1 MKTFYFGSSFGSGP
15 NAPEPESGLLRR
27 LQLNVGRKAMSL
39 AAHGPDGT
47 LLPLRKLLSL
57 FLVFMITLTI
67 AGCGG
72 EDISEKGGEGS
83 SGSSDDLISQVEEL
97 ISETEALKAE
107 AAAAD
112 AEKYMAS
119 DYEAAEKVLS
129 RAKDYLDDGEG
140 KKARTQVRSA
150 KRKFDTIL
158 KDVTKIAEQMQEI
171 ENEQKTYADKLA
183 AAQAAGADKLASSE
197 FNGAK
202 SSYEKAMKYVKDGKA
217 KSAKKYIGYAIGD
230 LDRALE
236 EVGRKTA
243 EKTKADEEKV
253 LMAEKKQLA
262 LDAGAEEKALRDLE
276 YARDRERLADQSYES
291 GDFDG
296 AARSYRDAKTGYV
309 GALETAKRTELAA
322 NNNNTGNN
330 SGSYDDG
337 GNGYGGGDE
346 VPGIDDIEIPDIG
359 VGGDNSDLSS
369 GLPALFSGVAE
380 YNSAKGSLSLN
391 WSDGTELQQDMKR
404 LAGDPANAIFE
415 GDEGVGSGQD
425 GNYVMAGN
433 TAGYYVVNAGFEDGV
448 VIRAKVLFQ
457 LLINKP
463 DFELVLMSDGGGDFY
478 AISYGANARVYND
491 GLKTS
496 TVVSPVKM
504 YRKSPKDWVQKR
516 EPYDLEVRY
525 FKSSEDE
532 KGVLEAKINGET
544 TVKLTTDKY
553 RKGFAGF
560 RWNDTKFIIQEL
572 EVRGLVDEEWAKK
585 ELNKAPEESSG
596 GGDDDFDF

>member
-1 MKTFYFGSSFGSGP
+1 
-15 NAPEPESGLLRR
+15 
-27 LQLNVGRKAMSL
+27 MSL

-57 FLVFMITLTI
+57 FLAFAVTLSI
-67 AGCGG
+67 SGCGG
-72 EDISEKGGEGS
+72 GETSTEDDEGS
-83 SGSSDDLISQVEEL
+83 NGSSDSLISQVEEL
-97 ISETEALKAE
+97 ISETEALKSE

-112 AEKYMAS
+112 AEKYMAA
-119 DYEAAEKVLS
+119 DYEAAEKVLN

-171 ENEQKTYADKLA
+171 ESEQKKYSEKLTA
-183 AAQAAGADKLASSE
+183 AKSAGADKLAASE
-197 FNGAK
+197 FEGAER
-202 SSYEKAMKYVKDGKA
+202 SYEKAMKYVKDGKA
-217 KSAKKYIGYAIGD
+217 KSAKKYIGYAISD

-236 EVGRKTA
+236 EVGRKSK
-243 EKTKADEEKV
+243 EKAKADEEKT
-253 LMAEKKQLA
+253 LMAEKKQMA
-262 LDAGAEEKALRDLE
+262 IDAGAEEKALRDLE

-309 GALETAKRTELAA
+309 GAMETAKRTELAA
-322 NNNNTGNN
+322 NNNSGNN
-330 SGSYDDG
+330 SSG
-337 GNGYGGGDE
+337 GNNAGRDDSSGYGGQDE
-346 VPGIDDIEIPDIG
+346 VPGIGDIEIPDIG
-359 VGGDNSDLSS
+359 VGDSGGDLSG
-369 GLPALFSGVAE
+369 GLPALYSGVAE

-391 WSDGTELQQDMKR
+391 WSAGTELQQDMKR
-404 LAGDPANAIFE
+404 LLGDPANAIFE
-415 GDEGVGSGQD
+415 GDEGVGTGQD

-433 TAGYYVVNAGFEDGV
+433 TSGYWIVNAGFEDGI
-448 VIRAKVLFQ
+448 VIRAKVQFQ

-478 AISYGANARVYND
+478 AVSYGANARVYND

-496 TVVSPVKM
+496 TVASPVKT

-516 EPYDLEVRY
+516 EPYEFEVRY
-525 FKSSEDE
+525 FKRSEDE

-560 RWNDTKFIIQEL
+560 RWNDTKFII
-572 EVRGLVDEEWAKK
+572 RMHY
-585 ELNKAPEESSG
+585 
-596 GGDDDFDF
+596 

>member
-1 MKTFYFGSSFGSGP
+1 
-15 NAPEPESGLLRR
+15 
-27 LQLNVGRKAMSL
+27 MSL

-57 FLVFMITLTI
+57 FLAFAVTLSI
-67 AGCGG
+67 SGCGG
-72 EDISEKGGEGS
+72 GETSTEDDEGS
-83 SGSSDDLISQVEEL
+83 NGSSDSLISQVEEL
-97 ISETEALKAE
+97 ISETEALKSE

-112 AEKYMAS
+112 AEKYMAA
-119 DYEAAEKVLS
+119 DYEAAEKVLN

-171 ENEQKTYADKLA
+171 ESEQKNYSEKLA
-183 AAQAAGADKLASSE
+183 AAKSAGADKLAASE
-197 FNGAK
+197 FEGAER
-202 SSYEKAMKYVKDGKA
+202 SYEKAMKYVKDGKA
-217 KSAKKYIGYAIGD
+217 KSAKKYIGYAISD

-236 EVGRKTA
+236 EVGRKSK
-243 EKTKADEEKV
+243 EKAKADEEKT
-253 LMAEKKQLA
+253 LMAEKKQMA
-262 LDAGAEEKALRDLE
+262 IDAGAEEKALRDLE

-309 GALETAKRTELAA
+309 GAMETAKRTELAA
-322 NNNNTGNN
+322 NNNSGNN
-330 SGSYDDG
+330 SSG
-337 GNGYGGGDE
+337 GNNAGRDDSSGYGGQDE
-346 VPGIDDIEIPDIG
+346 VPGIGDIEIPDIG
-359 VGGDNSDLSS
+359 VGDSGGDLSG
-369 GLPALFSGVAE
+369 GLPALYSGVAE

-391 WSDGTELQQDMKR
+391 WSAGTELQQDMKR
-404 LAGDPANAIFE
+404 LLGDPANAIFE
-415 GDEGVGSGQD
+415 GDEGVGTGQD
-425 GNYVMAGN
+425 GKYVMAGN
-433 TAGYYVVNAGFEDGV
+433 TSGYWIVNAGFEDGI
-448 VIRAKVLFQ
+448 VIRAKVQFQ

-478 AISYGANARVYND
+478 AVSYGANARVYND

-496 TVVSPVKM
+496 TVASPVKT

-516 EPYDLEVRY
+516 EPYEFEVRY
-525 FKSSEDE
+525 FKRSEDE

-572 EVRGLVDEEWAKK
+572 EVRGLVDEEWAKA
-585 ELNKAPEESSG
+585 EINKSPEECSG

>member
-1 MKTFYFGSSFGSGP
+1 
-15 NAPEPESGLLRR
+15 
-27 LQLNVGRKAMSL
+27 MSL
-39 AAHGPDGT
+39 AAHAPDGT
-47 LLPLRKLLSL
+47 LLPLRKLFALLLVSVLTLS
-57 FLVFMITLTI
+57 IS
-67 AGCGG
+67 GCGG
-72 EDISEKGGEGS
+72 GDASNDPEGDSGGGS
-83 SGSSDDLISQVEEL
+83 DELIAQVEEL
-97 ISETEALKAE
+97 ISETEALMSE
-107 AAAAD
+107 ASGAD

-119 DYEAAEKVLS
+119 DYEAATKVLN
-129 RAKDYLDDGEG
+129 RAKEYLEDGEG

-150 KRKFDTIL
+150 KRKFDNIL
-158 KDVTKIAEQMQEI
+158 KDVTKIAEQMKEI
-171 ENEQKTYADKLA
+171 EGQQKAYADKLDA
-183 AAQAAGADKLASSE
+183 AKAAGADKLASSE
-197 FNGAK
+197 FDGAAR
-202 SSYEKAMKYVKDGKA
+202 SYEKAMKYIKDGKA

-230 LDRALE
+230 LDRAIE
-236 EVGRKTA
+236 EVGRKTQ
-243 EKTKADEEKV
+243 EKTKADEEKA

-276 YARDRERLADQSYES
+276 YARDRERLGDQSYES

-309 GALETAKRTELAA
+309 GALETAKRTELAGV
-322 NNNNTGNN
+322 NNTGSGNN
-330 SGSYDDG
+330 SGNSDDG
-337 GNGYGGGDE
+337 GGYGGGDE
-346 VPGIDDIEIPDIG
+346 VPGIDDIDIPDIG

-369 GLPALFSGVAE
+369 GLPALFNGVAE

-391 WSDGTELQQDMKR
+391 WSAGTELQQDMKR
-404 LAGDPANAIFE
+404 ISGDPANAIFE
-415 GDEGVGSGQD
+415 GDEGVGTGQD

-433 TAGYYVVNAGFEDGV
+433 TKGYYIVNAGFEDGV
-448 VIRAKVLFQ
+448 VIRAKVQFQ

-463 DFELVLMSDGGGDFY
+463 EFELVLMSDGGGDFY

-516 EPYDLEVRY
+516 EPYDFEVRY
-525 FKSSEDE
+525 FKRSEDE

-544 TVKLTTDKY
+544 TVKLTTDKF

-560 RWNDTKFIIQEL
+560 RWNDTKFIVQEL
-572 EVRGLVDEEWAKK
+572 EVRGLVDEEWAKE
-585 ELNKAPEESSG
+585 ELNKSPEESS